1 MQPLF
6 EHRLELAGYRTR
18 ALELEGDGPPL
29 LLLHGYADS
38 ADTWRLVLDRLAR
51 AERRA
56 VALDMPGFGACDR
69 LDDAEPI
76 LPQLDRFADAAV
88 EEFAAE
94 GGAVVCGNSLGGMR
108 GDALGASGLN
118 LGRRGP
124 GGTGGAGH
132 GALVHGRGA
141 RAPCCARCWPRRSRS
156 PARCCGASWQ
166 RSTGGWCSTGP
177 PM

>member
-76 LPQLDRFADAAV
+76 LPQLDRFADAAL

-94 GGAVVCGNSLGGMR
+94 GGAVVCGNSLGGCVAMR
-108 GDALGASGLN
+108 LAERSDLGGVVA
-118 LGRRGP
+118 

-132 GALVHGRGA
+132 GPLVHGRGA
-141 RAPCCARCWPRRSRS
+141 RPRTALPAGRSCPDPRPGAAARGGRGLPAAGVP
-156 PARCCGASWQ
+156 PAR
-166 RSTGGWCSTGP
+166 